1 MNYQVWCKKQ
11 GTDGELH
18 IYGDIGESWWGEGI
32 SAKMVAESLKELKDG
47 NSTNLHVYINSLG
60 GNVFDG
66 MAIHNQIKRWDSGKV
81 TVHVDGIAASAA
93 SLIAMSGTRIHM
105 GTGSMM
111 MIHEPSSFA
120 MGKSADMREAA
131 VKLEKITEELVDVY
145 TTRTKSPNDKVRQ
158 LMRDETWLTSKD
170 AIKEGF
176 ADAEE
181 SGELKVAAT
190 GSASKWFNHYKHV
203 PNSVLAAAQAFP
215 ERLKK
220 EEKEMNNADLARIL
234 GLSENSTD
242 QVLLSEVSSLLS
254 STREL
259 LAATGSK
266 TSNEARGVILAWK
279 ESADKVASLTTQLAT
294 FQAINIEREV
304 TSLVDNAVRDGKIA
318 PALKDFWLTEGRK
331 NVEML
336 RGYVSKAPQ
345 MLTSPVNE
353 NQPDPAVPTGAIA
366 VDTADQEKI
375 FAQMG
380 ITDPKEK
387 EKIKKQV
394 VEQNA
399 QLARHGIR
407 LANQL

>member
-1 MNYQVWCKKQ
+1 MNFQVWCKKQ

-66 MAIHNQIKRWDSGKV
+66 MAIYNQIKRWDSGKV

-111 MIHEPSSFA
+111 MIHEPASFTV
-120 MGKSADMREAA
+120 GKSADMREAA
-131 VKLEKITEELVDVY
+131 VKLEKITEELVGVY
-145 TTRTKSPNDKVRQ
+145 TARTKSPEDKVRQ

-203 PNSVLAAAQAFP
+203 PNAVLAAAQAFP

-294 FQAINIEREV
+294 FQAINVEREV

-345 MLTSPVNE
+345 MLTPPVNE

>member
-66 MAIHNQIKRWDSGKV
+66 MAIYNQIKRWDSGKI

-111 MIHEPSSFA
+111 MIHEPSSFTI
-120 MGKSADMREAA
+120 GKSADMREAA

-190 GSASKWFNHYKHV
+190 GSASKWFSHYKHV

-220 EEKEMNNADLARIL
+220 EEKQMNNADLARIL

-259 LAATGSK
+259 LVATGSK
-266 TSNEARGVILAWK
+266 TSGEARGVILAWK

-294 FQAINIEREV
+294 FQAINVEREV
-304 TSLVDNAVRDGKIA
+304 TSLVDNAVREGKIA
-318 PALKDFWLTEGRK
+318 PALKDFWMTEGRK
-331 NVEML
+331 NIEML

-345 MLTSPVNE
+345 MLTPPVNE

-366 VDTADQEKI
+366 VTSDDQEKI
-375 FAQMG
+375 FTQLG

-387 EKIKKQV
+387 EKIKKQI

>member
-203 PNSVLAAAQAFP
+203 PNSVLAASQAFP

>member
-345 MLTSPVNE
+345 MLTPPVNE